1 MARLKITEVVLSI
14 LKFMAFMP
22 IGEGLVIYEVNL
34 VYNESYVIGVTNVTT
49 KLLLDDLK
57 VLELQYYVSKCAI
70 FVAEH
75 LVHHLKL
82 LI

>member
-1 MARLKITEVVLSI
+1 MARLKMTEVVLSI
-14 LKFMAFMP
+14 LKFMAFIP

-57 VLELQYYVSKCAI
+57 VLELQYYVSK
-70 FVAEH
+70 
-75 LVHHLKL
+75 
-82 LI
+82 